1 MKGKIPALAKRSLAF
16 ALALALLLSLCPV
29 LPLTAKAAHTG
40 EWTYKDS
47 FNWINGSFKTED
59 ADLVYEEDQPYDWS
73 VVIKPEKSPPPA
85 ADVVAS
91 ITDANGN
98 VVSKYSGSVSGLA
111 QRTEGVLC
119 TSANF
124 AELTTDLEG
133 TFTLT
138 CQMLYKGA
146 LYAQLVQT
154 FSREAAGSA
163 PETTEGVEVE
173 TTEGVEIET
182 TVATEP
188 ETSEPTEESFKFTD
202 CWTYA
207 EGWATRLEGSLVSN
221 DSDLV
226 FEAGQAVN
234 WDVYLRQQ
242 LGTYDITAEVTITKD
257 GEPIGEMVSKTTTT
271 AKGENAKLFS
281 VADYTHLTEDM
292 TGEFAVHCDIRVLGK
307 VYAQMDTTFTIKSE
321 GGETPDEPDT
331 PDTPDVP
338 VVPGVTSAHAY
349 VDALTGLGDGKHMTP
364 SGMDFRNGANNPN
377 WRIPTLVSGDLAA
390 WNIVAGTAPTFT
402 LSEEFLNGFDGNAK
416 IIVEYVN
423 SSEGKAELVYHS
435 TDNTAKVHEVEF
447 ATDGTG
453 KMEII
458 EVVYEVSD
466 AAFTNLYELGRSL
479 AINVVSGRIYLK
491 SVKVEKPSNEPGTAY
506 TVDLNS
512 SVADLVFLDET
523 PFDLTLNATTD
534 GAIEM
539 VDVTYTLSGGN
550 LADAL
555 TETKKVAL
563 NKEGVAILDAAWFT
577 EKAIGFGDFVLE
589 VTMAN
594 EEATLVTKTF
604 NFSRKM
610 TSILASELK
619 SETAK
624 DVNGVLVFGEDDEL
638 DLKLFLKNK
647 LSVPFTGNVTVSFYK
662 NGALDRDQ
670 TTMVFDLMGDAKDVG
685 MVVPPYEEYGIYQL
699 GVSVTDEDG
708 NEVHNKTFTFAR
720 QKNEFASSFLS
731 SATNE
736 ALEFVDDAKYD
747 MMLNVQKTD
756 GFDETLNFVWGIY
769 QGEQLLSSGK
779 FSKLISA
786 TNATPIKPDW
796 SGAVGYGTFTLK
808 LQATNTLGYVQ
819 TMEMNFSRIESVKV
833 DLTSESNPDL
843 IFSEN
848 EALDLALSIVKQ
860 AGEDSSIAIDY
871 TVVNGDHIVASQ
883 VVSNIPVS
891 DTPYILNLASANWQ
905 GTGTFTITAK
915 LMSMENGE
923 IIKTVTL
930 QASRIPAMT
939 AELVYPGAQIID
951 GVVTY
956 LDMTPYDFGLSMQK
970 QAGAAEKLTV
980 SYVVTDA
987 EGNELVVN
995 SVTGS
1000 VGSTEPVTAPI
1011 DLSALT
1017 GNGAFHLNVIVT
1029 DAAGIEVAATE
1040 LDFARVEYITSRV
1053 GSTTNS
1059 DLVYTEGEAFDLLLG
1074 IYNSNPAG
1082 AEALIVNY
1090 EITGEGLAEP
1100 ITFNNGLNATKFETK
1115 INDHTSLENLPATG
1129 TFTLTLKIGVKAGEK
1144 IVLRHQATY
1153 TFSRVALEGS
1163 VNSAVKSATSEAL
1176 VFAPGGEI
1184 DMMLYIEKTDGVKE
1198 GFNAVLSITDAEG
1211 NAVLP
1216 NAEAPIKPFTS
1227 TKFKVTDLFDLT
1239 QIANPGVYT
1248 INLTLTDNAG
1258 NVRHTNSANFTL
1270 VSLEGSVELQV
1281 GSTTNP
1287 DLIYT
1292 EGEAFDLG
1300 LIMTK
1305 TDGVPEAFKAIL
1317 TITDKDGNKL
1327 KEREA
1332 NVPARATMKVSIQ
1345 DLIDLTDLPATG
1357 SFVLNIVMIDAA
1369 GNERVNLD
1377 TPFARVKLASVK
1389 TQISSNT
1396 NKDMIFIDKDTVDL
1410 MLYVQK
1416 TDDIAEELY
1425 IQYSVFDPNGNE
1437 LIFDEGKTV
1446 VPAGESYFKLPIELT
1461 AEQTAPHGRYSA
1473 LLTVLDN
1480 NGNIR
1485 SETETRFV
1493 RISGSSSEIK
1503 HQVSGSSS
1511 GTKMQFT
1518 PGMKLDLC
1526 LFMQKLDGVP
1536 ESLPGELYVISP
1548 SGKVVYSIQGKL
1560 NIPAGSSYFK
1570 FPLPLDGKC
1579 TEFGTYT
1586 VTYSMKDDAGNQRVS
1601 GSAKFVMISPTGE
1614 MAVAVQST
1622 SGKFPG
1628 LIYGKDDAFDLV
1640 LYLQKA
1646 DGVEQTLKLRY
1657 TISDMNGLVLETK
1670 EGNINVPA
1678 LGYRKVP
1685 IELPDIEAFDKF
1697 GIFNMKVE
1705 LAGPTGVLIYSE
1717 NFSFSRVLTPEKQ
1730 LDVLGVCTHLAKKG
1744 MTGAQAQQYVDLARQ
1759 AGASFWRDELPWST
1773 VEPAKG
1779 QYKIPAVCDTAV
1791 DYTLSIGLEPLFIL
1805 DYGNSNY
1812 GSDVTTDEW
1821 LEGYLGYVEYVVTHF
1836 KGRIKYYEVWNE
1848 WNIGLG
1854 GLDKKYRDYPEL
1866 YARIL
1871 IPTYKLIKEIDPSIT
1886 VIGGVV
1892 AGGEEEWTEGL
1903 FKCPGVMD
1911 AMDAFSFHEY
1921 SDNDIKD
1928 IIKQTETVRELLDKY
1943 GKPDMP
1949 LWLTETSWPTHIG
1962 RNSFS
1967 EEESAGNLVSL
1978 YTWAMAN
1985 PGVLDQIFW
1994 YDLHNDGVERE
2005 NMEHNFGL
2013 LHNWDLDKNNVPM
2026 AAKPSYVALSAMNT
2040 ILIDAECVGL
2050 YDLGQKGITAYHFK
2064 KDGKDMLVAWA
2075 DDKALNMIANV
2086 GDNNIIVTDMYG
2098 NASALAPVDG
2108 KVSLFFSDAP
2118 IYIEYDLTNKL
2129 EMVEGGFELDKQ
2141 EYSVTP
2147 AVTFP
2152 VKITRNNGLQ
2162 TYSGSYVL
2170 SLPDGWSVEGAE
2182 FAPAADGA
2190 TEIIDTVYITV
2201 SDDAP
2206 KGKSTLSV
2214 RVVSGT
2220 NIMGQFT
2227 IPVEMGDICTVNP
2240 DVVFTDDG
2248 HEFKLSV
2255 EIQNA
2260 QSNKPL
2266 KGTINLLAPTA
2277 LLGDASSIPFEVPA
2291 GENKAFLL
2299 DMPEDVANNFYE
2311 VKLEVVLDS
2320 GVKHEVSKPVSFLYA
2335 IKAPE
2340 NMKLDGVIDEQWD
2353 GAMAFTAGEDDWLN
2367 HTGSDLEWPGNTFTG
2382 YAMWDDEYLYVA
2394 VEAYDVSHYQDG
2406 TGTSIWMGDSIQ
2418 MGTDINRFYVPGELG
2433 YNDIGFSLSTDGSTI
2448 ENWNWNAA
2456 PGKNVS
2462 KGGIFKVV
2470 RNDEA
2475 CTTTYEV
2482 ALPWSELMADG
2493 VEFKDYNQKNI
2504 GFSLLVNE
2512 NSIDEEG
2519 DPTGRTGWIEYM
2531 SGIGVRK
2538 DPTKYGD
2545 LILVELPEK

>member
-16 ALALALLLSLCPV
+16 ALALALLLSLCPA
-29 LPLTAKAAHTG
+29 LPLTADAAEWVTG
-40 EWTYKDS
+40 GKYNFLKGA
-47 FNWINGSFKTED
+47 FVTED
-59 ADLVYEEDQPYDWS
+59 DDLVYVGDQPYDWKVTVTQETIDTKVDVRVQIKDADGNVLGGDWVILDDVAANKGTS
-73 VVIKPEKSPPPA
+73 VMCSA
-85 ADVVAS
+85 ADIPA
-91 ITDANGN
+91 
-98 VVSKYSGSVSGLA
+98 
-111 QRTEGVLC
+111 
-119 TSANF
+119 
-124 AELTTDLEG
+124 LTTDLLG
-133 TFTLT
+133 TFTMVCEIYT
-138 CQMLYKGA
+138 GDRKTKCAQMTE
-146 LYAQLVQT
+146 T
-154 FSREAAGSA
+154 FSRVAASEEPETTVA
-163 PETTEGVEVE
+163 PETTVPE
-173 TTEGVEIET
+173 TTVPET

-188 ETSEPTEESFKFTD
+188 AETEPTEQTFTFTD
-202 CWTYA
+202 
-207 EGWATRLEGSLVSN
+207 GWAHGAA
-221 DSDLV
+221 DSK
-226 FEAGQAVN
+226 
-234 WDVYLRQQ
+234 QQ
-242 LGTYDITAEVTITKD
+242 LQGYFITTEEDLAYEGDKAFDWTFELAQSI
-257 GEPIGEMVSKTTTT
+257 
-271 AKGENAKLFS
+271 ANA
-281 VADYTHLTEDM
+281 
-292 TGEFAVHCDIRVLGK
+292 
-307 VYAQMDTTFTIKSE
+307 TFTAYAKILDENGEVLFELEKPVSSVRYEQGLVISAEDFPELTADMAGNFILKCQIVFNGKDYGTMAQRFSRVAE
-321 GGETPDEPDT
+321 GGETPDEPET

-349 VDALTGLGDGKHMTP
+349 VDSLTGLGDGKHMTP
-364 SGMDFRNGANNPN
+364 SGVDFRSGTVNPS

-435 TDNTAKVHEVEF
+435 TDNTAKVHEIEF

-453 KMEII
+453 NLEII
-458 EVVYEVSD
+458 EVVYEVND

-550 LADAL
+550 LAEAL

-594 EEATLVTKTF
+594 EEATLVSKTF

-699 GVSVTDEDG
+699 VVSVTDEDG

-720 QKNEFASSFLS
+720 QKTEFASSFLS

-833 DLTSESNPDL
+833 ELTSESNPDL

-891 DTPYILNLASANWQ
+891 DTPYVLNLASANWQ

-923 IIKTVTL
+923 TIKTVTL

-995 SVTGS
+995 SVSGS

-1144 IVLRHQATY
+1144 IVLRPQATY
-1153 TFSRVALEGS
+1153 SRVALEGT

-1332 NVPARATMKVSIQ
+1332 NVPARETMKVSIQ

-1548 SGKVVYSIQGKL
+1548 SGNVIYSIQGKL

-1744 MTGAQAQQYVDLARQ
+1744 MTGAQSQQYVDLARQ

-1911 AMDAFSFHEY
+1911 AMDAFSFHCY
-1921 SDNDIKD
+1921 ADNDIKD
-1928 IIKQTETVRELLDKY
+1928 IIKQTELVRELLDKY

-2013 LHNWDLDKNNVPM
+2013 LQNWDLDKNNVPM

-2040 ILIDAECVGL
+2040 ILIDAECLGL

-2075 DDKALNMIANV
+2075 DDKALNMVATV